1 MKRNRYFIPLGA
13 LLALFALG
21 AVVILARAS
30 ADDMLQQA
38 ARLLAGAQD
47 GHAIVEVQI
56 DTPQESASG
65 KVEVWGRRDAGAEGE
80 PAFRVEILE
89 SSKPEA
95 IGMVAVGDGDQ
106 VWFWNPQKNTVYVG
120 TRDEL
125 KARMAEHQGKFDPA
139 DFDHPDFNKDE
150 MPQSPEEAVA
160 KLLEYFTAERNGSE
174 VLLGEDGSETAVEKL
189 RMIPIPEQMPE
200 EFRANGGLLNLLLR
214 SSDGAPLSA
223 EYAGGAMG
231 YAKATATLLEL
242 DVDVAP
248 ETFSFDI
255 PHGAEVVNLA
265 DMEPPASLTVE
276 EAAEAADFA
285 VLSPSDLPA
294 GARLEGINE
303 VRGAVVQRYRLP
315 DGKRFTIAQGPAS
328 AAEAPGE
335 NGEQVTVRGREAL
348 LFVDDAGLEE
358 AGSARS
364 LLTWR
369 EGEETVWIGGDLTRA
384 EALAVAESLR

>member
-1 MKRNRYFIPLGA
+1 MKRNRYFISLGA

-38 ARLLAGAQD
+38 ARLLADAQD

-56 DTPQESASG
+56 DTPQESANG
-65 KVEVWGRRDAGAEGE
+65 KVEVWGRRDAGAQGE
-80 PAFRVEILE
+80 PAFRIEVLE
-89 SSKPEA
+89 SSKAEA

-106 VWFWNPQKNTVYVG
+106 VWIWNPQKNTVYVG

-125 KARMAEHQGKFDPA
+125 KARMAEHREEFDPA
-139 DFDHPDFNKDE
+139 DFDHPEFNKEE
-150 MPQSPEEAVA
+150 MPQSPEEAAA
-160 KLLEYFTAERNGSE
+160 KLLEYFTAERNGSD
-174 VLLGEDGSETAVEKL
+174 VLIGEGGDETAVERL
-189 RMIPIPEQMPE
+189 RLIPIPEQMPE

-214 SSDGAPLSA
+214 SSDSALMSA
-223 EYAGGAMG
+223 EYSGGAVG

-242 DVDVAP
+242 DIDVPP

-255 PHGAEVVNLA
+255 PQGAGVVNLA
-265 DMEPPASLTVE
+265 DMEPPASLTIE
-276 EAAEAADFA
+276 EAAQAADFA

-335 NGEQVTVRGREAL
+335 NGEPVTVRGVEGL
-348 LFVDDAGLEE
+348 IFVDDAGSGE
-358 AGSARS
+358 AAGQRS
-364 LLTWR
+364 LLTWS
-369 EGEETVWIGGDLTRA
+369 EGEETVWIGGDLTKT

>member
-1 MKRNRYFIPLGA
+1 
-13 LLALFALG
+13 
-21 AVVILARAS
+21 
-30 ADDMLQQA
+30 MLQQA
-38 ARLLAGAQD
+38 ARLLADAQD

-56 DTPQESASG
+56 DTPQESANG
-65 KVEVWGRRDAGAEGE
+65 KVEVWGRRDAGAQGE
-80 PAFRVEILE
+80 PAFRIEVLE
-89 SSKPEA
+89 SSKAEA

-106 VWFWNPQKNTVYVG
+106 VWIWNPQKNTVYVG

-125 KARMAEHQGKFDPA
+125 KARMAEHREEFDPA
-139 DFDHPDFNKDE
+139 DFDHPEFNKEE
-150 MPQSPEEAVA
+150 MPQSPEEAAA
-160 KLLEYFTAERNGSE
+160 KLLEYFTAERNGSD
-174 VLLGEDGSETAVEKL
+174 VLIGEGGDETAVERL
-189 RMIPIPEQMPE
+189 RLIPIPEQMPE

-214 SSDGAPLSA
+214 SSDSALMSA
-223 EYAGGAMG
+223 EYSGGAVG

-242 DVDVAP
+242 DIDVPP

-255 PHGAEVVNLA
+255 PQGAGVVNLA
-265 DMEPPASLTVE
+265 DMEPPASLTIE
-276 EAAEAADFA
+276 EAAQAADFA

-335 NGEQVTVRGREAL
+335 NGEPVTVRGVEGL
-348 LFVDDAGLEE
+348 IFVDDAGSGE
-358 AGSARS
+358 AAGQRS
-364 LLTWR
+364 LLTWS
-369 EGEETVWIGGDLTRA
+369 EGEETVWIGGDLTKT